1 MLRAMVRRAARPL
14 RVTWR
19 RSWLYRRLL
28 KGKLPDR
35 IVFHPVDVLP
45 RRLEEA
51 DLLLKGRFR
60 FAGETVDV
68 KDGSIFDAEAPN
80 AGWARALHGFE
91 WLPPLSAA
99 GGDAARTLATNLIS
113 QWIKRNGRYG
123 EPSWAAEVT
132 AARLLHLFAHGRF
145 VMANSDVMW
154 RSKLYVSLREQSRL
168 LARISDEAPDGLPRL
183 ESAVADVLSGVCLD
197 DSAKRLET
205 SLAHLEAQIACQI
218 LPDGGHV
225 SRSPEALLHAYRLIV
240 MAIDALTATENPVPV
255 GIRSAHDRIA
265 PMLRFF
271 RHGDGGLA
279 QFNGGSECDPR
290 MVEALLA
297 RDEVRGLP
305 FLHAP
310 YSGYQR
316 LTAGNTFALVDC
328 GLAPV
333 GPFSVD
339 AHAGCLAF
347 ELSAAGQ
354 RIVVNCGAENAG
366 SVSWAGALRATAAQS
381 TVTLADTSMAIIL
394 RPGLARDLLGARLLG
409 GPIRVET
416 SREEIPQGWR
426 VDGRHDGYLKA
437 FGIKHERS
445 LSLSPRGNVLSGMDR
460 LVPGRDGTQRKA
472 VSFAARFHIHPD
484 VRVSPSQ
491 GGGVILKLPNGD
503 GWRFRCSGDAVIEES
518 VYLGTGTVRRTEQ
531 LVIGGVVKDLP
542 VEIGWAFEEMSA
554 N

>member
-1 MLRAMVRRAARPL
+1 MLRAILRRTTRPL
-14 RVTWR
+14 RVAWR

-45 RRLEEA
+45 KRLEEA

-60 FAGETVDV
+60 FAAETVDV
-68 KDGSIFDAEAPN
+68 KEGSVFDSPPPN
-80 AGWARALHGFE
+80 GGWVRALHGFE

-99 GGDAARTLATNLIS
+99 GGDPARTLATNLIT
-113 QWIKRNGRYG
+113 QWIKRNGRYA
-123 EPSWAAEVT
+123 EPSWAAEIT
-132 AARLLHLFAHGRF
+132 AARLLHVFAHGRF
-145 VMANSDVMW
+145 VVANSDVMW
-154 RSKLYVSLREQSRL
+154 RSKLFVSLREQSRL
-168 LARISDEAPDGLPRL
+168 LARTCDEAPDGLPRL
-183 ESAVADVLSGVCLD
+183 EAAVVDVLSGVCLD
-197 DSAKRLET
+197 DSARRLET
-205 SLAHLEAQIACQI
+205 SLAHLEAQIARQV

-240 MAIDALTATENPVPV
+240 MVIDALAATENPVPV

-279 QFNGGSECDPR
+279 LFNGGSECDPR

-297 RDEVRGLP
+297 RDEIHGLP

-310 YSGYQR
+310 HSGYQR
-316 LTAGNTFALVDC
+316 LTAGRTFALMDC
-328 GLAPV
+328 GIAPT
-333 GPFSVD
+333 GPFSVG

-354 RIVVNCGAENAG
+354 RIVVNCGAESAS
-366 SVSWAGALRATAAQS
+366 SVSWAGALRATAAHS
-381 TVTLADTSMAIIL
+381 TVTLADTSMATIL

-409 GPIRVET
+409 GPTRVDT
-416 SREEIPQGWR
+416 SREEISQGWR
-426 VDGRHDGYLKA
+426 VDGRHDGYFKA
-437 FGIKHERS
+437 FGILHERS

-460 LVPGRDGTQRKA
+460 LVPNPDGASRKP

-491 GGGVILKLPNGD
+491 GGGFILKLPNGE

-518 VYLGTGTVRRTEQ
+518 VYLGTGTLRRTEQ
-531 LVIGGVVKDLP
+531 FVISGIVKDTPAEL
-542 VEIGWAFEEMSA
+542 GWAFEEMAGS
-554 N
+554 